1 MRSRIKSF
9 FRILF
14 GARPLSLLALVGPAL
29 LMFLV
34 LRQARELEPNK
45 AYALYNFAFSW
56 LMAFSG
62 ILLVLSYEMILVGH
76 DGDDL
81 IWLAIR
87 KQKFYQALH
96 IVFLMFLL
104 LIIFSPLHCLG
115 RHYGIAPRGSFSNTA
130 YMTFFIITIEH
141 FFISLFRTPSIVTA
155 FLIAYLFFCVIVP
168 PNTVP
173 DFLLLIKSS
182 SQNFG
187 EGPIFIAYLGISVLL
202 LLFSEWIKQRRF
214 CS

>member
-34 LRQARELEPNK
+34 LRQARALEPNK

-62 ILLVLSYEMILVGH
+62 ILLVSSYEIILVGH
-76 DGDDL
+76 DGDTL

-104 LIIFSPLHCLG
+104 LGIFGPLHYLG
-115 RHYGIAPRGSFSNTA
+115 QRYGIAPRGTLSNTA
-130 YMTFFIITIEH
+130 YITFFIITIEH
-141 FFISLFRTPSIVTA
+141 FFISLFRAPSVVTA
-155 FLIAYLFFCVIVP
+155 FLMLIYFFV
-168 PNTVP
+168 
-173 DFLLLIKSS
+173 
-182 SQNFG
+182 
-187 EGPIFIAYLGISVLL
+187 
-202 LLFSEWIKQRRF
+202 
-214 CS
+214 